1 MRWGSVGLPS
11 ELLWNNPAR
20 SFVNRNGE
28 AFSEGE
34 PLERAHH
41 ALLGKLV
48 PMRHIRGRN
57 CINQLPHI
65 PISQGLAHE
74 AKSGWTY
81 PTACCSGIDCREVS
95 DKAISERPEGYVIV
109 GTGEVL
115 AYKDARVRDSPD
127 GEYHWC
133 SIGGAANTKTVCLF
147 VPPRSY

>member
-1 MRWGSVGLPS
+1 MFCSASWSRCAV
-11 ELLWNNPAR
+11 
-20 SFVNRNGE
+20 F
-28 AFSEGE
+28 
-34 PLERAHH
+34 
-41 ALLGKLV
+41 LGAIASIGFLTS
-48 PMRHIRGRN
+48 
-57 CINQLPHI
+57 
-65 PISQGLAHE
+65 PITQGLAHE